1 MEGGGRGR
9 RAGVAR
15 PAPPPPPSS
24 HHQPRELGVGA
35 HVNCEQPLGARELYA
50 RQLTFHRHGTDD
62 PRAEAT
68 EPLVR
73 SEELL
78 ECNIF
83 LRRQRLAQRRELGEK
98 GGRRAWEARK
108 RGNALPRWRRWWQ
121 VSAGGRKG
129 GARRP
134 RQGAAAPAVRA
145 ALADVC
151 EVFVRRPRGA
161 LPRPRTPAWPQTP
174 DSAKMWSPGGA
185 RGARLAP
192 AWALRAA
199 ASRAPAPIR
208 HAARIARA
216 AAPAMDVGR
225 NAATHIVPGGAAGR
239 RRATPTHRPDRG
251 DVFGDR
257 FRVLEHPTAF
267 AHLGGRGQAAPRA
280 ANSCPLGGG
289 GLALGLAVVLGRDGH
304 GGSGAVVGGRGLRW
318 RE

>member
-1 MEGGGRGR
+1 MGGAETRKRASSMAAMEASERWRPEKGRPTT
-9 RAGVAR
+9 AAR
-15 PAPPPPPSS
+15 C
-24 HHQPRELGVGA
+24 R
-35 HVNCEQPLGARELYA
+35 GAR
-50 RQLTFHRHGTDD
+50 
-62 PRAEAT
+62 
-68 EPLVR
+68 
-73 SEELL
+73 S
-78 ECNIF
+78 
-83 LRRQRLAQRRELGEK
+83 
-98 GGRRAWEARK
+98 
-108 RGNALPRWRRWWQ
+108 
-121 VSAGGRKG
+121 
-129 GARRP
+129 ARRF
-134 RQGAAAPAVRA
+134 G
-145 ALADVC
+145 DVC
-151 EVFVRRPRGA
+151 EVFVRRPSGA
-161 LPRPRTPAWPQTP
+161 LPRPMTPAWPQTP
-174 DSAKMWSPGGA
+174 GSAKMWSPGGA
-185 RGARLAP
+185 RVARLAP
-192 AWALRAA
+192 AWAPRAA